1 MTCRPA
7 KTWVLAFAL
16 LCPSGL
22 APVLAGP
29 ALQQAPPAPAKE
41 SSGDATKQPAEE
53 PAGSPGRAAAGPP
66 AETTATTA
74 PAPASDVLEVASGG
88 GNVWVVTRD
97 PIVVGRWRLLHH
109 NTGME
114 GPHARI
120 SRALQSRPIAIAARE
135 DEVLVAMPSS
145 PVPGKEIDLLSLSV
159 QQDPTMGNFYE
170 LPLDSWNVLANIP
183 SDRPFKGLALGP
195 AGPQVLLGPPEP
207 DTGGKRAVEATEG
220 EPAPPTARLLEQ
232 RAFTWHERPLPEA
245 LVHASDLRLL
255 PSVGTT
261 EVTILARGDSGT
273 ARLHQCS
280 EDVWSSFDLGLDYA
294 DVDRVCQTATRLGFA
309 ARGSGASKL
318 ELGVLRGEDLLD
330 VASVD
335 RPARAWGLGA
345 VEEDLLVVVTWDPQD
360 EAGRGAV
367 LVNRVD
373 AVNGT
378 VDSPVAWTRL
388 PLDVSDWLQLPL
400 IGMLMVV
407 ALLAIVLFR
416 PTEDPRLPLQNGVVP
431 MPMGRRL
438 LALLLDLSPGL
449 VLAVLLFKS
458 PFAGASPL
466 AIWTSEVALSAPGS
480 LVIGVTLL
488 HETLSELIWGRSLGK
503 LVFGGVVRSSTGAR
517 PTSGAILLRALFK
530 GVVLYAPVLGVF
542 AFISPARQ
550 GIPETVSRTVVAD
563 RLARANPSNPE

>member
-1 MTCRPA
+1 MTPRSA
-7 KTWVLAFAL
+7 TTWMLAFAL
-16 LCPSGL
+16 FGPSSLG
-22 APVLAGP
+22 PVRAGP
-29 ALQQAPPAPAKE
+29 AFQEAPPSTAKE
-41 SSGDATKQPAEE
+41 SPGEASKGATED
-53 PAGSPGRAAAGPP
+53 PAGSRKEPP
-66 AETTATTA
+66 ASPDAATRATTA
-74 PAPASDVLEVASGG
+74 PAPNSDVLEVASGG

-109 NTGME
+109 HTGME
-114 GPHARI
+114 GQHARI
-120 SRALQSRPIAIAARE
+120 SRALQSRPIAIAARD

-145 PVPGKEIDLLSLSV
+145 PVPGKEIDLLSLTV

-170 LPLDSWNVLANIP
+170 LPLDSWKVLANIP

-195 AGPQVLLGPPEP
+195 AGPQVLLGPPET
-207 DTGGKRAVEATEG
+207 DSGGKRTVEATEG
-220 EPAPPTARLLEQ
+220 ESAPPTARLLEQ
-232 RAFTWHERPLPEA
+232 RAFTWHERPLPEV
-245 LVHASDLRLL
+245 LLRASDLRLL

-280 EDVWSSFDLGLDYA
+280 EDVWSTFDLGIDFA

-309 ARGSGASKL
+309 ARGSKASRL

-345 VEEDLLVVVTWDPQD
+345 VEEDLLVIVTWDPQD

-367 LVNRVD
+367 LVSRVD

-378 VDSPVAWTRL
+378 VESPVAWTRL

-438 LALLLDLSPGL
+438 LALLLDLSPGF
-449 VLAVLLFKS
+449 VLAVLLFKA
-458 PFAGASPL
+458 PFSGASPL
-466 AIWTSEVALSAPGS
+466 SIWTSEVALSAPGS

-488 HETLSELIWGRSLGK
+488 HEAVSELIWGRSLGK

-563 RLARANPSNPE
+563 RLARSNPPEA

>member
-1 MTCRPA
+1 
-7 KTWVLAFAL
+7 
-16 LCPSGL
+16 
-22 APVLAGP
+22 
-29 ALQQAPPAPAKE
+29 E
-41 SSGDATKQPAEE
+41 D
-53 PAGSPGRAAAGPP
+53 PAGSRKEPP
-66 AETTATTA
+66 ASPDAATRATTA
-74 PAPASDVLEVASGG
+74 PAPNSDVLEVASGG

-109 NTGME
+109 HTGME
-114 GPHARI
+114 GQHARI
-120 SRALQSRPIAIAARE
+120 SRALQSRPIAIAARD

-145 PVPGKEIDLLSLSV
+145 PVPGKEIDLLSLTV

-170 LPLDSWNVLANIP
+170 LPLDSWKVLANIP

-195 AGPQVLLGPPEP
+195 AGPQVLLGPPET
-207 DTGGKRAVEATEG
+207 DSGGKRTVEATEG
-220 EPAPPTARLLEQ
+220 ESAPPTARLLEQ
-232 RAFTWHERPLPEA
+232 RAFTWHERPLPEV
-245 LVHASDLRLL
+245 LLRASDLRLL

-280 EDVWSSFDLGLDYA
+280 EDVWSTFDLGIDFA

-309 ARGSGASKL
+309 ARGSKASRL

-345 VEEDLLVVVTWDPQD
+345 VEEDLLVIVTWDPQD

-367 LVNRVD
+367 LVSRVD

-378 VDSPVAWTRL
+378 VESPVAWTRL

-438 LALLLDLSPGL
+438 LALLLDLSPGF
-449 VLAVLLFKS
+449 VLAALLFKA
-458 PFAGASPL
+458 PFSGASPL
-466 AIWTSEVALSAPGS
+466 SIWTSEVALSAPGS

-488 HETLSELIWGRSLGK
+488 HEAVSELIWGRSLGK

-563 RLARANPSNPE
+563 RLARSNPPEA